1 MKVEN
6 KILPN
11 EEQLKGFTD
20 EPEKGPIKMLNL
32 IKLKNYAE
40 YADGRE
46 TNLSGLEA
54 YMLYGEETKKHLEI
68 VGAKIIFS
76 GPVARL
82 MIGEADDM
90 WDLVAIAEYPN
101 RKAMLEM
108 IMDPNYQESAKHREA
123 GLEGQLNIETKTG
136 EFDW

>member
-1 MKVEN
+1 MKIEN

-32 IKLKNYAE
+32 VKLKDKAE
-40 YADGRE
+40 DQDGRE
-46 TNLSGLEA
+46 SDISGLEA
-54 YMLYGEETKKHLEI
+54 YAIYGKEVVEHLNK
-68 VGAKIIFS
+68 VGAKLIFS
-76 GPVARL
+76 GVVDRL

-108 IMDPNYQESAKHREA
+108 IMDPAYTETAKHREA
-123 GLEGQLNIETKTG
+123 AIEGQLNIEVL
-136 EFDW
+136 

>member
-1 MKVEN
+1 MKIEN

-32 IKLKNYAE
+32 VKLKDKAQYQ
-40 YADGRE
+40 DGRE
-46 TNLSGLEA
+46 SDISGLEA
-54 YMLYGEETKKHLEI
+54 YMIYGKEVVEHLNK
-68 VGAKIIFS
+68 VGAKLIFS
-76 GPVARL
+76 GVVDRL

-108 IMDPNYQESAKHREA
+108 IMDPDYLETAKHREA
-123 GLEGQLNIETKTG
+123 AIEGQLNIEVL
-136 EFDW
+136 

>member
-1 MKVEN
+1 MKIEN

-32 IKLKNYAE
+32 VKLKNKAE
-40 YADGRE
+40 YQDGRE
-46 TNLSGLEA
+46 SDISGLEA
-54 YMLYGEETKKHLEI
+54 YTIYGKEVVEHLEK
-68 VGAKIIFS
+68 VGAKLIFS
-76 GPVARL
+76 GVVDRL

-101 RKAMLEM
+101 LSL
-108 IMDPNYQESAKHREA
+108 IH
-123 GLEGQLNIETKTG
+123 I
-136 EFDW
+136 

>member
-1 MKVEN
+1 MKIEN

-32 IKLKNYAE
+32 VKLKDKAE
-40 YADGRE
+40 YQDGRE
-46 TNLSGLEA
+46 SDISGLEA
-54 YMLYGEETKKHLEI
+54 YTIYGKEVVEHLNK
-68 VGAKIIFS
+68 VGAKLIFS
-76 GPVARL
+76 GVVDRL

-108 IMDPNYQESAKHREA
+108 IMDPAYTETAKHREA
-123 GLEGQLNIETKTG
+123 AIEGQLKIEVL
-136 EFDW
+136 

>member
-1 MKVEN
+1 MKIEN

-32 IKLKNYAE
+32 VKLKDKAE
-40 YADGRE
+40 YQDGRE
-46 TNLSGLEA
+46 SDISGLEA
-54 YMLYGEETKKHLEI
+54 YTIYGKEVVEHLNK
-68 VGAKIIFS
+68 VGAKLIFS
-76 GPVARL
+76 GVVDRL

-101 RKAMLEM
+101 RKAMLKM
-108 IMDPNYQESAKHREA
+108 IMDPDYQESAKHREA
-123 GLEGQLNIETKTG
+123 ALEGQLNIEVL
-136 EFDW
+136 

>member
-1 MKVEN
+1 MKIEN

-32 IKLKNYAE
+32 VKLKDKAE
-40 YADGRE
+40 YQDGRE
-46 TNLSGLEA
+46 SDISGLEA
-54 YMLYGEETKKHLEI
+54 YAIYGKEVVEHLNK
-68 VGAKIIFS
+68 VGAKLIFS
-76 GPVARL
+76 GVVDRL
-82 MIGEADDM
+82 MIGETDDM

-108 IMDPNYQESAKHREA
+108 IMDPDYLETAKHREA
-123 GLEGQLNIETKTG
+123 AIEGQLNIEVL
-136 EFDW
+136 

>member
-1 MKVEN
+1 MKIEN

-32 IKLKNYAE
+32 VKLKDKAE
-40 YADGRE
+40 YQDGRE
-46 TNLSGLEA
+46 SDISGLEA
-54 YMLYGEETKKHLEI
+54 YTIYGKEVVEHLNK
-68 VGAKIIFS
+68 VGAKLIFS
-76 GPVARL
+76 GVVDRL

-108 IMDPNYQESAKHREA
+108 MMDPDYSEPAKHREA
-123 GLEGQLNIETKTG
+123 AIEGQLNIEVL
-136 EFDW
+136 

>member
-1 MKVEN
+1 MKIEN

-32 IKLKNYAE
+32 VKLKDKAE
-40 YADGRE
+40 YQDERE
-46 TNLSGLEA
+46 SDISGLEA
-54 YMLYGEETKKHLEI
+54 YAIYGKEVVEHLNK
-68 VGAKIIFS
+68 VGAKLIFS
-76 GPVARL
+76 GVVDRL

-101 RKAMLEM
+101 RKAMLEI
-108 IMDPNYQESAKHREA
+108 IMDPDYLETAKHREA
-123 GLEGQLNIETKTG
+123 AIEGQLNIEVL
-136 EFDW
+136 

>member
-1 MKVEN
+1 MKIEN

-20 EPEKGPIKMLNL
+20 EPEKGPIKMLSL
-32 IKLKNYAE
+32 VKLKDKAE
-40 YADGRE
+40 YQDGRE
-46 TNLSGLEA
+46 SDISGLEA
-54 YMLYGEETKKHLEI
+54 YTIYGKEVVEHLEK
-68 VGAKIIFS
+68 VGAKLIFS
-76 GPVARL
+76 GVVDRL

-108 IMDPNYQESAKHREA
+108 IMDPAYTETAKHREA
-123 GLEGQLNIETKTG
+123 AIEGQLNIEVL
-136 EFDW
+136 

>member
-1 MKVEN
+1 MKIEN

-32 IKLKNYAE
+32 VKLKNKAE
-40 YADGRE
+40 YQDGRE
-46 TNLSGLEA
+46 SDISGLEA
-54 YMLYGEETKKHLEI
+54 YTIYGKEVVEHLEK
-68 VGAKIIFS
+68 VGAKLIFS
-76 GPVARL
+76 GVVDRL

-90 WDLVAIAEYPN
+90 WDLVAIAEYPT

-108 IMDPNYQESAKHREA
+108 IMDPAYTETAKHREA
-123 GLEGQLNIETKTG
+123 AIEGQLNIEVL
-136 EFDW
+136 

>member
-1 MKVEN
+1 MKIEN

-32 IKLKNYAE
+32 VKLKDKAE
-40 YADGRE
+40 YQDERE
-46 TNLSGLEA
+46 SDISGLEA
-54 YMLYGEETKKHLEI
+54 YAIYGKEVVEHLNK
-68 VGAKIIFS
+68 VGAKLIFS
-76 GPVARL
+76 GVVDRL

-108 IMDPNYQESAKHREA
+108 IMDPDYLETAKHREA
-123 GLEGQLNIETKTG
+123 AIEGQLNIEVL
-136 EFDW
+136 

>member
-1 MKVEN
+1 MKIEN

-32 IKLKNYAE
+32 VKLKDKAQYQ
-40 YADGRE
+40 DGRE
-46 TNLSGLEA
+46 SDISGLEA
-54 YMLYGEETKKHLEI
+54 YMIYGKEVVEHLEK
-68 VGAKIIFS
+68 VGAKLIFS
-76 GPVARL
+76 GVVDRL

-108 IMDPNYQESAKHREA
+108 IMDPAYNETAKHREA
-123 GLEGQLNIETKTG
+123 AIEVQLNIEVL
-136 EFDW
+136 

>member
-54 YMLYGEETKKHLEI
+54 YMLYGEETKIHLEK

-76 GPVARL
+76 GPVSRL

-108 IMDPNYQESAKHREA
+108 IMDPNYQESAKP
-123 GLEGQLNIETKTG
+123 
-136 EFDW
+136 

>member
-1 MKVEN
+1 MC
-6 KILPN
+6 IRDR
-11 EEQLKGFTD
+11 QLKGFTD

-54 YMLYGEETKKHLEI
+54 YMLYGEETKKHLEK

-76 GPVARL
+76 GPVSRL
-82 MIGEADDM
+82 MIGESDDM

-123 GLEGQLNIETKTG
+123 GLEGQLNIEIL
-136 EFDW
+136 

>member
-54 YMLYGEETKKHLEI
+54 YMLYGEETKIHLEK

-76 GPVARL
+76 GPVSRL

-123 GLEGQLNIETKTG
+123 GLEGQLNIEIL
-136 EFDW
+136 

>member
-1 MKVEN
+1 MEIEN

-32 IKLKNYAE
+32 VKLKDKAE
-40 YADGRE
+40 YQDGRE
-46 TNLSGLEA
+46 SDISGLEA
-54 YMLYGEETKKHLEI
+54 YAIYGKEVVEHLNK
-68 VGAKIIFS
+68 VGAKLIFS
-76 GPVARL
+76 GVVDRL

-108 IMDPNYQESAKHREA
+108 IMDPDYLETAKHREA
-123 GLEGQLNIETKTG
+123 AIEGQLNIEVL
-136 EFDW
+136 

>member
-1 MKVEN
+1 MKIEN

-32 IKLKNYAE
+32 VKLKDKAE
-40 YADGRE
+40 YQDGRE
-46 TNLSGLEA
+46 SDISGLEA
-54 YMLYGEETKKHLEI
+54 YTIYGKEVVEHLNK
-68 VGAKIIFS
+68 VGAKLIFS
-76 GPVARL
+76 GVVDRL

-90 WDLVAIAEYPN
+90 WDLVAIAQYPN

-108 IMDPNYQESAKHREA
+108 IMDPAYTETAKHREA
-123 GLEGQLNIETKTG
+123 AIEGQLNIEVL
-136 EFDW
+136 